1 MLAFSGMV
9 LHLHPDH
16 PAWIDNIEILVF
28 TEFQANSQAIQLVLS
43 NGCGLPSS
51 PECMS
56 SRPVAAL
63 VVLAQNRL
71 VVILSTAPIGRSGEC
86 SELRNER
93 KML

>member
-1 MLAFSGMV
+1 
-9 LHLHPDH
+9 
-16 PAWIDNIEILVF
+16 
-28 TEFQANSQAIQLVLS
+28 
-43 NGCGLPSS
+43 
-51 PECMS
+51 MS